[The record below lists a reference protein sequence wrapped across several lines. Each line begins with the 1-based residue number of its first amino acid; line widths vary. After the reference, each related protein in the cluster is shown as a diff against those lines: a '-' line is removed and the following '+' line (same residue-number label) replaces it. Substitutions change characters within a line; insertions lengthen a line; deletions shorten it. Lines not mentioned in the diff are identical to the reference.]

1 VTPEELSMS
10 GRKRILVVG
19 GGFGGMY
26 AARGL
31 EKKLPAGVA
40 EIVLVNPE
48 NFMLYTP
55 LLPEAASGTIEP
67 RHVVVPL
74 RRVLRRT
81 RLIIGTA
88 TGIDVDQHT
97 CEVKPPEGQVR
108 SFAWDYLVLASGSVA
123 RLLPIPGLA
132 EHARGF
138 KTLPEG
144 IYLRNHVLQQ
154 LELADATDA
163 AEERRT
169 RCTFVVVGAGYA
181 GTELVAELHSLT
193 TRALK
198 AYPGLRP
205 RDIRWILVDA
215 APQIMPELGGDLG
228 RAALRTLRERGI
240 EVWLET
246 QVKEVGPDW
255 VRLSDGDEIPT
266 RTFVWTAGVRP
277 NPMIARIGLPTDDR
291 GRLLVDEYLRVRGRE
306 DVFALG
312 DVARVPDPA
321 VPSGFAPPTAQHAL
335 REAKVCAAN
344 VAASL
349 GEGHARPFRFRG
361 LGLLVNLGEYKGVG
375 RALGVPLSGFLAWFV
390 TRSYHLAAMPSWG
403 RRLRVALDWTI
414 ALGFPRD
421 IAELGSL
428 GRDED
433 KPPTT

>member
-1 VTPEELSMS
+1 MS

-19 GGFGGMY
+19 GGFGGLY

-31 EKKLPAGVA
+31 EKRLPAGMA
-40 EIVLVNPE
+40 EVVLVNPE

-81 RLIIGTA
+81 RLIVGKV
-88 TGIDVDQHT
+88 TGIDVDKRV
-97 CEVKPPEGQVR
+97 CEVKPPEGETR
-108 SFAWDYLVLASGSVA
+108 TYAWDYLVLAPGSVS
-123 RLLPIPGLA
+123 RLLPIPGLR

-154 LELADATDA
+154 LELADATDDA
-163 AEERRT
+163 DERRT

-181 GTELVAELHSLT
+181 GTELVGELQSLT

-215 APQIMPELGGDLG
+215 APQIMPELGRDLS
-228 RAALRTLRERGI
+228 RIALRTLRERGI
-240 EVWLET
+240 EVRLET

-255 VRLSDGDEIPT
+255 VRLSDGDDIPT
-266 RTFVWTAGVRP
+266 RTFVWTAGVTP
-277 NPMIARIGLPTDDR
+277 HPMLARIGLPADDK
-291 GRLLVDEYLRVRGRE
+291 GRLVVDEYLRVHGRE

-312 DVARVPDPA
+312 DSARVPDRAAPG
-321 VPSGFAPPTAQHAL
+321 GFAPPTAQHAL
-335 REAKVCAAN
+335 REAKACAAN
-344 VAASL
+344 LAASL
-349 GEGHARPFRFRG
+349 GEGHAQPFRFKG

-375 RALGVPLSGFLAWFV
+375 RALGVPLSGFAGWFV
-390 TRSYHLAAMPSWG
+390 TRTYHLAAMPTWG
-403 RRLRVALDWTI
+403 RRLRVMLDWTI
-414 ALGFPRD
+414 ALAFPRD

-428 GRDED
+428 GRDEENA
-433 KPPTT
+433 PTS